1 MAGFLRNAFLVW
13 SPHRFCSFLRHCLQI
28 WCDVSCTVNCK
39 EIISPHK
46 ISNGLHTMAH
56 VLICF
61 GWKTSNYI
69 NHRIHYQTR
78 FNNNQ
83 LALSQTMH
91 TVCQPIPSQHV
102 PKILGTQRDAGT
114 WLATA
119 LHRRPFSAC
128 NKGNRRRLH
137 AGNIQ
142 KWPVKMTGQTRVW
155 PVKPTIRP
163 DIVPRSGRTLSVD
176 WPLFWALLLKRVKC
190 PPFF

>member
-1 MAGFLRNAFLVW
+1 
-13 SPHRFCSFLRHCLQI
+13 
-28 WCDVSCTVNCK
+28 
-39 EIISPHK
+39 
-46 ISNGLHTMAH
+46 MAH

-78 FNNNQ
+78 LNNNQ

-163 DIVPRSGRTLSVD
+163 DIVRWLAVILSPALETCEMSTIFLSSQPKQLNLVPRSSQLTV
-176 WPLFWALLLKRVKC
+176 P
-190 PPFF
+190 